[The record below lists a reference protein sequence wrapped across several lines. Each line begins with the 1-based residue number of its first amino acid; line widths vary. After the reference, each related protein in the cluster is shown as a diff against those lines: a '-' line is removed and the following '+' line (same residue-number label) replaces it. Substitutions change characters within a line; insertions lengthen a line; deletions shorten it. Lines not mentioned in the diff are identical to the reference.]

1 MMLPAIHAFIDS
13 PVLSCI
19 HAPYF
24 ASCFCNVGAVLFV
37 DLFVVVLCFVNF
49 YVAVIVVCFCTV
61 GAGTRVGSSLTYAP
75 AALAT
80 CSDLRS
86 LANVGGTIPPEIG
99 QITNL
104 TWL

>member
-1 MMLPAIHAFIDS
+1 MAFTIVDVTLMSVFTMHSMLTPS
-13 PVLSCI
+13 V
-19 HAPYF
+19 
-24 ASCFCNVGAVLFV
+24 VLFA
-37 DLFVVVLCFVNF
+37 DLFVFVISF
-49 YVAVIVVCFCTV
+49 VHFHVEVIVVCFCNV